1 MSSMSEH
8 LHSQYSFAMKFI
20 IPVSTIA
27 LLVGS
32 ASGSIWKSAMRLV
45 SGRSSTDGYTPVA
58 HPVGELIQYFVDNPF
73 IFFTCLEVPEKKR
86 RERAEFDSVNT
97 KIWKSHIGRFV
108 NAGVGVNNV
117 FLGGEA
123 EFERR
128 MEAPAHGTT
137 QQVFDVGKRCAV
149 NAYNALMGLP
159 PINHEV
165 KDRELNDLVKK
176 VGLNILDRD
185 SSPFAPSRANKIYL
199 RILVGKEMADKL
211 MDAKLSLVADEAA
224 ALGRL
229 SVSGTSADAAYS
241 DLGGDMEY
249 AVMNPLAR

>member
-1 MSSMSEH
+1 MKSQNWSVNHEVNDANKRRERFFIPESYSE
-8 LHSQYSFAMKFI
+8 
-20 IPVSTIA
+20 
-27 LLVGS
+27 
-32 ASGSIWKSAMRLV
+32 
-45 SGRSSTDGYTPVA
+45 
-58 HPVGELIQYFVDNPF
+58 E
-73 IFFTCLEVPEKKR
+73 KR

-159 PINHEV
+159 RINHEV
-165 KDRELNDLVKK
+165 KDEELNDLVNKI
-176 VGLNILDRD
+176 GLNILDRD
-185 SSPFAPSRANKIYL
+185 SSPFPVPRQMPPIQT
-199 RILVGKEMADKL
+199 LVETWSMQ
-211 MDAKLSLVADEAA
+211 
-224 ALGRL
+224 
-229 SVSGTSADAAYS
+229 
-241 DLGGDMEY
+241 
-249 AVMNPLAR
+249 